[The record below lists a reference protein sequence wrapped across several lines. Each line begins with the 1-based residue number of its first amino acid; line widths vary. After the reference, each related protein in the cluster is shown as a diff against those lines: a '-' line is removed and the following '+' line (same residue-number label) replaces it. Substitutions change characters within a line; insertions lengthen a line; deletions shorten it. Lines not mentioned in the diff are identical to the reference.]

1 MSLEK
6 NASLFKRYIG
16 WLKTA
21 KKSIRLIGFV
31 IFTVLYVFCVPG
43 IYFSDVYNSLSQSV
57 AGFTEVLGE
66 SGTVFFY
73 DMIKDNILISILVI
87 SFSFVFMCTV
97 VKININ
103 KKINDRSYQA
113 LNIVNEFFL
122 SSLIALWFPICFY
135 IFSIILKWFLNVSG
149 GVFTGVAIS
158 FFSIFLVTFL
168 MFSRDGFVKYVKKKF
183 NVADNNNDLFN
194 FKEFG
199 LIDHK
204 GEVTNIFK
212 RSFLLSLAVMIFT
225 IVFVIF
231 YGISDAIVKYKIIFQ
246 AAFGYSTA

>member
-1 MSLEK
+1 MVSYMFLY
-6 NASLFKRYIG
+6 LFDNSKM
-16 WLKTA
+16 
-21 KKSIRLIGFV
+21 
-31 IFTVLYVFCVPG
+31 VFECVRW
-43 IYFSDVYNSLSQSV
+43 
-57 AGFTEVLGE
+57 
-66 SGTVFFY
+66 
-73 DMIKDNILISILVI
+73 
-87 SFSFVFMCTV
+87 C
-97 VKININ
+97 
-103 KKINDRSYQA
+103 
-113 LNIVNEFFL
+113 
-122 SSLIALWFPICFY
+122 
-135 IFSIILKWFLNVSG
+135 
-149 GVFTGVAIS
+149 FTGVAIS
-158 FFSIFLVTFL
+158 FFSIFLVTLL

-183 NVADNNNDLFN
+183 NVADNNDLFN